1 MINVADLIFDI
12 IFMTYNGGYTEIS
25 TKSIQISLLTL
36 KKMYS
41 RTWPKMGIWRIDSQ
55 SQHLQ
60 LLSSLTVILG

>member
-25 TKSIQISLLTL
+25 TKSIQISLLTF

-41 RTWPKMGIWRIDSQ
+41 RTWPKMGI
-55 SQHLQ
+55 
-60 LLSSLTVILG
+60 